1 MLTETFMD
9 GAKQQLASA
18 IKGYAVRHRMNQTDM
33 AYLLETAQPRI
44 SNLFNGKLDKF
55 SVDQLMQWAYN
66 LGISI
71 QLTAKEN
78 QHDSIR

>member
-1 MLTETFMD
+1 MLTETYMAE
-9 GAKQQLASA
+9 AKQLLASA
-18 IKGYAVRHRMNQTDM
+18 IKGYAVRHKMNQTDM

-66 LGISI
+66 LGINVTI
-71 QLTAKEN
+71 QTT
-78 QHDSIR
+78 